1 MVITELPPEP
11 AKDALEELCSSVV
24 TPLQVN
30 LFSADLISLL
40 IFIFVWRIIFMIH
53 YQGVINQ
60 GSEVL
65 EKKHARELTVYI
77 DRFAYI
83 FR

>member
-24 TPLQVN
+24 TPLQVS
-30 LFSADLISLL
+30 LFPMGVISNTYFLTVDH
-40 IFIFVWRIIFMIH
+40 IMMHF
-53 YQGVINQ
+53 QEVINQ
-60 GSEVL
+60 GPEVL